1 MDRTSRT
8 RQRAHAR
15 GRDWAPAFLQALEDT
30 HLVCEAARKAG
41 IGRRTAYDRRQRD
54 AAFAEAWDDVIEH
67 STEILEQIAVRRA
80 AESSDQLLMFLLRA
94 RRPEVYSE
102 RHRVHHSGQVV
113 PVPPSVVLTPE
124 GAQAAH
130 EFLDRIRETGGE
142 PERNA
147 LANVLHKRPAGAG
160 GS

>member
-1 MDRTSRT
+1 M
-8 RQRAHAR
+8 
-15 GRDWAPAFLQALEDT
+15 G
-30 HLVCEAARKAG
+30 EAAKRAG
-41 IGRRTAYDRRQRD
+41 VHRTTVWRRRQD
-54 AAFAEAWDDVIEH
+54 DEEFAERWDDVLEH
-67 STEILEQIAVRRA
+67 STEVLEQIAVRRA

-130 EFLDRIRETGGE
+130 EFLDKVREA
-142 PERNA
+142 RNGDEAREA
-147 LANVLHKRPAGAG
+147 LSDTLRKRPAERRP
-160 GS
+160 